1 MAIEKASNHGANQS
15 LSGKDYL
22 TQLAFLQL
30 GELLAEI
37 SNNPKMLP
45 NSGSGHNEDG
55 GEAGSS
61 KKEDALREMD
71 YGKSLPRTS

>member
-1 MAIEKASNHGANQS
+1 MAIEKASNPGANHS

-22 TQLAFLQL
+22 TQLAFLRL

-37 SNNPKMLP
+37 SNNPNMLP
-45 NSGSGHNEDG
+45 NSGPGHNEDE
-55 GEAGSS
+55 GETGSS
-61 KKEDALREMD
+61 KNEDALREID